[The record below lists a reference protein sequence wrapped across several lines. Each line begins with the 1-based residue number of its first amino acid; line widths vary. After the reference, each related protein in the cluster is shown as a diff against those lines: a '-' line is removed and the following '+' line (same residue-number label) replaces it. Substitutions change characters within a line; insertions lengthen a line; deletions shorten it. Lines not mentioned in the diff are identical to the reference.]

1 MVVESSGYHTLI
13 EFLAE
18 NLALFESAQK
28 EHSGEQTIEDI
39 VMDLIATHIMAV
51 FEQNPEL
58 ESDVRFQLL
67 KDADAVVADLNEVLA
82 GVWRYYP
89 TNQQIRFLEEYIGLV
104 KNLFDT
110 AISSY

>member
-1 MVVESSGYHTLI
+1 MVVESSGYHALI

-67 KDADAVVADLNEVLA
+67 KDAD
-82 GVWRYYP
+82 
-89 TNQQIRFLEEYIGLV
+89 QQIRFLEEYIGLV